1 MTTSD
6 IVIDARS
13 IVRVFGST
21 PPRTAL
27 DRVDLQVRRGE
38 FVAVF
43 GPSGSGKSTLL
54 SIVGGLDRGYAG
66 TATLLGHDLAN
77 TSDREL
83 SRLRGMQVGFVF
95 QAFHL
100 LDHLSVIDN
109 VLVPALF
116 HSRPGSLE
124 DARRALA
131 RVGLQDRMAD
141 SAALLSGGQRQ
152 RVAIARAIAH
162 RPALLICDEPTGN
175 LDADT
180 AAQVVDIFA
189 ELNRDGTTVLC
200 ATHDPRISNV
210 STRTIHLREGR
221 LVQSEAAS

>member
-1 MTTSD
+1 MTTTD
-6 IVIDARS
+6 IVVDARS
-13 IVRVFGST
+13 LVRVFGST
-21 PPRTAL
+21 PPRTAI

-54 SIVGGLDRGYAG
+54 SIVGGLDRGYTG
-66 TATLLGHDLAN
+66 TATLLGRDLAS
-77 TSDREL
+77 TSDHDL
-83 SRLRGMQVGFVF
+83 SRLRGTQVGFVF

-109 VLVPALF
+109 VVIPALF
-116 HSRPGSLE
+116 HPRQGALD
-124 DARRALA
+124 DAREALT

-141 SAALLSGGQRQ
+141 ATALLSGGQRQ

-180 AAQVVDIFA
+180 AARIVDIFA
-189 ELNRDGTTVLC
+189 GLNRDGMTVLC
-200 ATHDPRISNV
+200 ATHDMRISNV
-210 STRTIHLREGR
+210 ATRTVHLREGR